1 MRNVTITL
9 DEKVLRWAKIQAAR
23 LDTSVS
29 RLVGDMLGE
38 RMEAQKTYGRAMRRF
53 MGRKPVRLKESSGS
67 YPSREELHDRPH
79 VR

>member
-9 DEKVLRWAKIQAAR
+9 DEKVLRWARIQAAR

-38 RMEAQKTYGRAMRRF
+38 RMEAEEIYGRAMRRF
-53 MGRKPVRLKESSGS
+53 LGRKPVRLKDTGS
-67 YPSREELHDRPH
+67 YPSREELHDRHH

>member
-9 DEKVLRWAKIQAAR
+9 DEKVLQWARIQAAR
-23 LDTSVS
+23 LGTSVS

-38 RMEAQKTYGRAMRRF
+38 RMEAEERYGRAMRRF
-53 MGRKPVRLKESSGS
+53 LGRKPVRLKDRGS

>member
-38 RMEAQKTYGRAMRRF
+38 RMEAEETYGRAKRRF
-53 MGRKPVRLKESSGS
+53 MGRKPVRLKESGS